1 MGFRS
6 ESLERRHERSLP
18 KKPYKP
24 KVPINLDKIC
34 TRFRVEFVNV
44 FSSSDVERVE
54 SGSFSGVDRGTGRSL
69 R

>member
-1 MGFRS
+1 V
-6 ESLERRHERSLP
+6 SLWSGGTNGVCRRG
-18 KKPYKP
+18 PYKP